1 MTTKAA
7 NQRGA
12 ILVVALVL
20 LVLLGLMGTTSLRSV
35 IFQEKVVA
43 QMHDHA
49 VAFEAAEAGLAWC
62 EMFFGALQ
70 FAYTTGDETVND
82 MRIGDEIADS
92 NDPAS
97 ALVVAREQGGAWFL
111 DEALWAATSAR
122 QADIEL
128 SGDDGIASVAQHPRC
143 LRERVLDAD
152 TSAGPKYFYETF
164 SNKDDVMA
172 DKMGGSASR
181 SGGIY
186 HFRAIAQGY
195 GRGSSEQGRAVSSM
209 VLQSDYFKRLE

>member
-1 MTTKAA
+1 MA

-20 LVLLGLMGTTSLRSV
+20 LVLLGLMGTSSLRSV
-35 IFQEKVVA
+35 IFQEKVAA

-62 EMFFGALQ
+62 EMFFDAVQ
-70 FAYTTGDETVND
+70 FAYSSADDTVNSV
-82 MRIGDEIADS
+82 RIGDEISDS
-92 NDPAS
+92 DDPAS
-97 ALVVAREQGGAWFL
+97 ALVVARGQGGAWFL
-111 DEALWAATSAR
+111 DETLWSAATVAEI
-122 QADIEL
+122 DL
-128 SGDDGIASVAQHPRC
+128 SGDSGANGVAQGPRC
-143 LRERVLDAD
+143 LRERVLDAE

-164 SNKDDVMA
+164 NNKDDVMA
-172 DKMGGSASR
+172 DKMGGNASR

-195 GRGSSEQGRAVSSM
+195 GRGTSEAGRAVSST